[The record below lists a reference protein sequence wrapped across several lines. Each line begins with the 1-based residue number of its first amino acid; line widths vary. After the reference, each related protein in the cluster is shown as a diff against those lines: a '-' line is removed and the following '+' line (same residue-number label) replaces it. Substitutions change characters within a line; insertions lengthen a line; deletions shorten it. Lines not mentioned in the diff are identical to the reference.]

1 MQRSA
6 VSDARFVWTLQG
18 FTSNERYVDLN
29 DRSAVI
35 ALQQGLGRADATCAA
50 LIPIRKSEAWWDLT
64 QDMRRSILEE
74 CSHHIGIGLDHLPAV
89 ARRLHHCRDLGGE
102 FDFLTWFEFR
112 PDDADRFEE
121 MVVRLRSTEEW
132 SFVEREV
139 DVRLHRAGRRLCV
152 SVADGRQQRSVP
164 GTLLRCCLATDV
176 AGTEVPGAVEGRTS
190 NVVFSTQDPLHPD
203 PTYRF
208 DFGPRH
214 WVRWPYGWPESVM
227 DGWS

>member
-1 MQRSA
+1 MIGEWLASSPRLSMA
-6 VSDARFVWTLQG
+6 TESVGSDVRFVWTLQG
-18 FTSNERYVDLN
+18 FTSNERYVDVN
-29 DRSAVI
+29 DRAALV
-35 ALQQGLGRADATCAA
+35 ALQQGLDRPDATCAA

-74 CSHHIGIGLDHLPAV
+74 RSRHIGIGLDYLPAV

-139 DVRLHRAGRRLCV
+139 DVRLHRAG
-152 SVADGRQQRSVP
+152 
-164 GTLLRCCLATDV
+164 
-176 AGTEVPGAVEGRTS
+176 
-190 NVVFSTQDPLHPD
+190 
-203 PTYRF
+203 
-208 DFGPRH
+208 
-214 WVRWPYGWPESVM
+214 
-227 DGWS
+227 